1 MSTQNASQGVRMP
14 KTIDDPDQI
23 LLWSMDEFIVVAGL
37 VGVGIVFAQLF
48 IAIVSSF
55 FFLKLY
61 RRFREGRPAGFIQH
75 MLYRSGLT
83 GLETT
88 TIRNPFIRRFFP

>member
-1 MSTQNASQGVRMP
+1 MGTQSTGQGIRMP

-37 VGVGIVFAQLF
+37 IGVGITFAQLF
-48 IAIVSSF
+48 LSMVGAF
-55 FFLKLY
+55 FFLKVY
-61 RRFREGRPAGFIQH
+61 RRFREGRPRGFIQH
-75 MLYRSGLT
+75 GLYRSSLT
-83 GLETT
+83 GLETV